1 MSINSG
7 TRQNIAK
14 DTEVIRNMTTEGA
27 MHWIIEEAVVQV
39 EEKDKERK
47 RG

>member
-14 DTEVIRNMTTEGA
+14 DTEVIRTMTT
-27 MHWIIEEAVVQV
+27 
-39 EEKDKERK
+39 KDAKCIGLSK
-47 RG
+47 M